1 MSTNTDYPFRIVN
14 RYVTVSND
22 QFLEFNVDNPIHVE
36 LSFINTPYDQPLCGS
51 TVWSILDHDELQ
63 SRDTALSSLSPILCL
78 MGIPDHVQISL
89 VYRVSTSSRAMTAN
103 RIRRVDSNRR
113 VIPGIMV
120 FVWVGVR
127 VSDDEAESVALAMA
141 ESFGVAM
148 FEPVLE
154 KVVVRDGLGSVDRC
168 AICLDEFRVGSEVT
182 RIPCSHVYHDD
193 CIVSWLKTSNSCPL
207 CRYEM
212 PSSSF

>member
-36 LSFINTPYDQPLCGS
+36 LSFINTPHDQPLGGS
-51 TVWSILDHDELQ
+51 RVWSVLDHDELQ
-63 SRDTALSSLSPILCL
+63 SRDTALSSLSPIFCL
-78 MGIPDHVQISL
+78 MGIPDHVQSSL
-89 VYRVSTSSRAMTAN
+89 VDRVSTSSRAMTAN
-103 RIRRVDSNRR
+103 SIRRVDSR

-120 FVWVGVR
+120 FVWVGMR
-127 VSDDEAESVALAMA
+127 VSDDEADSVALAIA

-154 KVVVRDGLGSVDRC
+154 KVVVRDGLGSVDGC
-168 AICLDEFRVGSEVT
+168 AICLDEFHVGSEVI
-182 RIPCSHVYHDD
+182 RMPCSHVYHDD